1 MHLIIDNIVAWFEA
15 SKYILLFFGAFFEG
29 PAVMI
34 GAGFLYQQGQFN
46 FLQMYF
52 CLVAGDFSADM
63 VWYFVGR
70 YGARSLINNYG
81 KFFNITPEIMAKVE
95 ARFKAYQDLILW
107 ISKLTMGFG
116 FSLATLLTAGMLK
129 VHLKKYILINLIGG
143 IIWVFILIFVGFFF
157 GNVYGLVSNEFKWL
171 FVVGLALFVFI
182 ALKIINRF
190 LVNTKI

>member
-1 MHLIIDNIVAWFEA
+1 MHVLIENIIAWFEA
-15 SKYILLFFGAFFEG
+15 SKYILLFLGAFFEG

-46 FLQMYF
+46 FFQMYF
-52 CLVAGDFSADM
+52 CLVSGDFTADL

-70 YGARSLINNYG
+70 YGARSLINKYG
-81 KFFNITPEIMAKVE
+81 KFFNITPEIIAKVE

-129 VHLKKYILINLIGG
+129 VHLKKYVTINLIGG
-143 IIWVFILIFVGFFF
+143 LIWVFILVFVGFFF
-157 GNVYGLVSNEFKWL
+157 GNVYVLVANPFKWM
-171 FVVGLALFVFI
+171 FVVALALLVFF
-182 ALKIINRF
+182 ALKIVNRF
-190 LVNTKI
+190 LVNAKL